1 MNFSSI
7 LKKLPRFTANP
18 YLYIAVAVGAIT
30 ALYLLFAF
38 ANTQGLQQKYA
49 VTQVTKRYYREL
61 SHTTVTSGSG
71 SSLRTHSRAVPPA
84 WLVSVT
90 IDGSTG
96 WAEVPPSVYN
106 KMPEG
111 TQVEVVYA
119 RKRITRDLAITSV
132 RVMKPLE

>member
-7 LKKLPRFTANP
+7 LKKLPRFSANP
-18 YLYIAVAVGAIT
+18 YLYIAVGVASIT
-30 ALYLLFAF
+30 VLYLLFQF
-38 ANTQGLQQKYA
+38 ADTKGLQQKYA

-84 WLVSVT
+84 WMVAVN
-90 IDGSTG
+90 IDGVTG

-106 KMPEG
+106 KLTEG
-111 TQVEVVYA
+111 AKVEVVYS
-119 RKRITRDLAITSV
+119 RKRISRGLAIENI
-132 RVMKPLE
+132 RLMKPVE

>member
-7 LKKLPRFTANP
+7 LKKFRTNP
-18 YLYIAVAVGAIT
+18 YLYIAVGVAAIT
-30 ALYLLFAF
+30 VLYLLFHF
-38 ANTQGLQQKYA
+38 ADTQGLKQKYA

-71 SSLRTHSRAVPPA
+71 GSLRTHRRIVPAA

-96 WAEVPPSVYN
+96 WAEVPSFVYD

-119 RKRITRDLAITSV
+119 RKRISRDLAITSV